1 MGAMTET
8 PKNQREPIKYL
19 AYLLRLWRVRGDGEE
34 GTGWRA
40 LLKSPLTGEQHGFAS
55 LEELCEFLRRQ
66 TRVMP
71 EDDESRSDIDA

>member
-1 MGAMTET
+1 MAET
-8 PKNQREPIKYL
+8 PKNQREEPDYL

-34 GTGWRA
+34 GAGWRA

-66 TRVMP
+66 TRVGP
-71 EDDESRSDIDA
+71 EDDESRSDAEA